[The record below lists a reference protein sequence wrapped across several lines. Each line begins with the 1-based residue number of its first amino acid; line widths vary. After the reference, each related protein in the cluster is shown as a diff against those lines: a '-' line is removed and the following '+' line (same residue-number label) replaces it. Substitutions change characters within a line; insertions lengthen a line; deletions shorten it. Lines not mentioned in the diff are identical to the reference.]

1 MLSSDKKRAWE
12 VIEERVISKILML
25 NGKEFRGNQLEDSL
39 QFFLEDVFSKEIP
52 RLEKRKKKTGLYLHQ
67 LRTLKKGVESKRV
80 DSEHALRQITS
91 LYLKEITGHLNPYLF
106 KIFSWIF
113 PKLFSL
119 VFVRKSIFR
128 MMLNAFLHVS
138 IRPFFRFS
146 GKYKQVAELSK
157 LGTIIVAPTH
167 SSNLDSPILGL
178 AFTKMHLPPLIYGAG
193 INLFAHKF
201 FAVFMNQLGA
211 YKVDRL
217 KKNELYKIVL
227 KEYCTYTLEA
237 GYNNL
242 FFPGG
247 TRARSGVIEK
257 KIRTGLLSCG
267 IEAYKNNV
275 KAGKENNK
283 IFVIPC
289 TLNYHSVLE
298 APSLIE
304 DHLKREGEKRYIIS
318 DDESSRPN
326 DIFYFLRR
334 SSKFFLHIGDPLDP
348 FGNFVNS
355 EGESIDSDGNLIDIS
370 KHALDITGDNDI
382 HKHSTNLATKIVE
395 DYGRHNIILSTHVV
409 AKVLFE
415 EVSAMFP
422 EKDIYELVS
431 MDKEKVS
438 IDLSVLYDRVAVLAD
453 ELRKKHQEKKVI
465 CDEDI
470 LTRDITA
477 IIKDGIDVLTH
488 FHWPSA
494 IRKKDDRIII
504 SNFKLLL
511 FYQNKI

>member
-1 MLSSDKKRAWE
+1 MLNSDKKRAWE
-12 VIEERVISKILML
+12 VIEDRVIKKVLAL
-25 NGKEFRGNQLEDSL
+25 NGKEYRGNLLDDSL
-39 QFFLEDVFSKEIP
+39 QFFLHDVFDKEIP
-52 RLEKRKKKTGLYLHQ
+52 RLEKRKKKTHLYLHH
-67 LRTLKKGVESKRV
+67 LRTLKKGVEDKNV
-80 DSEHALRQITS
+80 DSEQALRQITH
-91 LYLKEITGHLNPYLF
+91 LYLKEITGHLNPFLF
-106 KIFSWIF
+106 KVFSWVF
-113 PKLFSL
+113 PKLFSFI
-119 VFVRKSIFR
+119 FVRKSIFH
-128 MMLNAFLHVS
+128 MMINAFLHVS

-146 GKYKQVAELSK
+146 GKYKQVSELSK
-157 LGTIIVAPTH
+157 KGTIIVAPTH

-201 FAVFMNQLGA
+201 FAIFMNQLGA

-247 TRARSGVIEK
+247 TRARSGIIETK
-257 KIRTGLLSCG
+257 LRTGLLSCG
-267 IEAYKNNV
+267 LEAYKNNV
-275 KAGKENNK
+275 KSGKADKK
-283 IFVIPC
+283 IFIIPC

-304 DHLKREGEKRYIIS
+304 DHLKREGDKRFIIS

-326 DIFYFLRR
+326 EIFYFLRK

-355 EGESIDSDGNLIDIS
+355 EGESLDSEGNVLDIS
-370 KHALDITGDNDI
+370 KEALAISGDNDV
-382 HKHSTNLATKIVE
+382 HRYSTKLAAKIVE
-395 DYGRHNIILSTHVV
+395 DYQRHNIILSTHIV
-409 AKVLFE
+409 AKVLFD
-415 EVSAMFP
+415 EVSRMFP
-422 EKDIYELVS
+422 DKDIYQLVA
-431 MDKEKVS
+431 MDKDKIS
-438 IDLSVLYDRVAVLAD
+438 IDLSLLYDQVASLAD
-453 ELRKKHQEKKVI
+453 ELRRKHQEKKII

-477 IIKDGIDVLTH
+477 IIKEGIDVLTH

-494 IRKKDDRIII
+494 VRKKDDRIII